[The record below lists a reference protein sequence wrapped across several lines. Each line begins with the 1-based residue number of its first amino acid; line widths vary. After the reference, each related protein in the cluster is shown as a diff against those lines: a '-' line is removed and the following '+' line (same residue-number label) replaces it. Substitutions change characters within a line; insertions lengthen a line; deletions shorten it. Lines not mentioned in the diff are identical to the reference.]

1 MDKYKNQKKET
12 KIGIALIAALLSVGI
27 VNCVL
32 SFVVSENRNEPFS
45 LFHIVLNTVLYI
57 FVGAYTFF
65 DYKRPHGNSLRL
77 LFFVF
82 GVYVLIADNLPI
94 VNLDGT
100 RDFIVRILAGLSA
113 LIITYT
119 SGRLDRIDKNRILMI
134 VVGVMILVCRIIV
147 ITTIPSNIIRV
158 FGVFTQLIIWI
169 TLCISYMIRFKEH
182 KTAGL
187 E

>member
-1 MDKYKNQKKET
+1 MKNYKNLKKET
-12 KIGIALIAALLSVGI
+12 KIGITLIAVLLLVGI

-32 SFVVSENRNEPFS
+32 SFIVSENRNEPFS

-65 DYKRPHGNSLRL
+65 DYKRPHGNSLRI

-82 GVYVLIADNLPI
+82 GVYVLVSDNLPI

-100 RDFIVRILAGLSA
+100 RGFIVRILAGLSA

-119 SGRLDRIDKNRILMI
+119 SGRLNKINKNRILMI
-134 VVGVMILVCRIIV
+134 VVGVMILVCRILV
-147 ITTIPSNIIRV
+147 IATAPSNIIRV
-158 FGVFTQLIIWI
+158 IGVLTQFIIWV
-169 TLCISYMIRFKEH
+169 TLCISYMIRFNEH